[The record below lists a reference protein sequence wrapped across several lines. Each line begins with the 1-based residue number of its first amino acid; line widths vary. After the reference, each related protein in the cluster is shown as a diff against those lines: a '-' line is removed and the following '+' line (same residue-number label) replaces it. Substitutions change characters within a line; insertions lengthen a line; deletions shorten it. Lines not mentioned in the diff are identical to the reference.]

1 MLKVYLQYC
10 SHICCIYYPVYI
22 YIVFVVLN
30 GEIRT
35 APSTFK
41 ALNSSSVPY
50 RVFGMIN
57 MCDAEKIIEVDR
69 RVLLYYKYDFDTV
82 DCVKVLRNKHR
93 TRLNIRFLQV
103 ITYQSYPGG
112 HGSITSQKSH
122 QKLDGICNSNN
133 LLIYTIFH
141 IFSESLI
148 LA

>member
-10 SHICCIYYPVYI
+10 SRICCIYYNLYNTVSI
-22 YIVFVVLN
+22 YILFVVLN

-103 ITYQSYPGG
+103 ITYHQSYQVG
-112 HGSITSQKSH
+112 HKT
-122 QKLDGICNSNN
+122 
-133 LLIYTIFH
+133 
-141 IFSESLI
+141 
-148 LA
+148 

>member
-1 MLKVYLQYC
+1 M
-10 SHICCIYYPVYI
+10 
-22 YIVFVVLN
+22 N

-103 ITYQSYPGG
+103 ITYQSYPGE
-112 HGSITSQKSH
+112 HSLITGQKLH
-122 QKLDGICNSNN
+122 QKLDRICNLIN
-133 LLIYTIFH
+133 LLIYAIFH
-141 IFSESLI
+141 IFSDGLI
-148 LA
+148 

>member
-1 MLKVYLQYC
+1 MC
-10 SHICCIYYPVYI
+10 SIVVVFVVFIILYTYI

-112 HGSITSQKSH
+112 HGTITSQKSH
-122 QKLDGICNSNN
+122 QKLDRICNSIN
-133 LLIYTIFH
+133 LLIYPF
-141 IFSESLI
+141 FSHFL
-148 LA
+148 

>member
-1 MLKVYLQYC
+1 MQYC
-10 SHICCIYYPVYI
+10 SHICCIYYHVYI
-22 YIVFVVLN
+22 FIVFVVLN

-103 ITYQSYPGG
+103 ITYIQSYPGG
-112 HGSITSQKSH
+112 YGPTTSQKLH
-122 QKLDGICNSNN
+122 QELDRICNLIN
-133 LLIYTIFH
+133 LLIYAIFH
-141 IFSESLI
+141 IFSDGLI
-148 LA
+148 

>member
-1 MLKVYLQYC
+1 MLKVYVQYC
-10 SHICCIYYPVYI
+10 SGICRIYYTVFI
-22 YIVFVVLN
+22 YMVFAVLN

-103 ITYQSYPGG
+103 ITYHQSYQVG
-112 HGSITSQKSH
+112 HQT
-122 QKLDGICNSNN
+122 
-133 LLIYTIFH
+133 
-141 IFSESLI
+141 
-148 LA
+148 